1 MVKSYEEEKKSA
13 PSDIRVPKKGEP
25 SNYRG
30 YGWDSDTKEQAA
42 KSAKAYFDANIE
54 GMKSTYEKRKEK
66 GDPSSEEIS
75 KRLGEA
81 DEEAAG
87 IMQRAHRKAEK
98 ASDDLYKLRR
108 EAGLSGY
115 KKGGKVSSASKRA
128 DGCIIKGF
136 TRA

>member
-1 MVKSYEEEKKSA
+1 MVKSYEEEKKTA

-30 YGWDSDTKEQAA
+30 YGWNSDTREQAA
-42 KSAKAYFDANIE
+42 KTAKAYFDANNE
-54 GMKSTYEKRKEK
+54 SMRSTYEKRKEK

-87 IMQRAHRKAEK
+87 IMQRALRKADK
-98 ASDDLYKLRR
+98 ADDDLYKLRR
-108 EAGLSGY
+108 ETGLPGY
-115 KKGGKVSSASKRA
+115 KKGGKVKAKKVAGKLAKR
-128 DGCIIKGF
+128 GYGIS
-136 TRA
+136 R